1 MAFPAV
7 TVGLPAGDFYPV
19 LGGVE
24 EGDRV
29 VTIGAFLVDAEN
41 RLNPTQTAEQTR

>member
-1 MAFPAV
+1 VVALGQRNEVHA
-7 TVGLPAGDFYPV
+7 AV

-29 VTIGAFLVDAEN
+29 VVFPSDKLSDGAKVEAK
-41 RLNPTQTAEQTR
+41 